1 MIRSF
6 SIRTTTPGKELF
18 INDEYN
24 LWKGWGCEPKKG
36 DITPWRDLLDYI
48 FKGETKARRWF
59 ERWCAYQFQNPG
71 KKLFTACLI
80 WGVHTGTG
88 KSLIGYTLGRIF
100 GENFTEIGQEH
111 LQGNFNAFAE
121 KKQFILGDEI
131 TGSNKREHADY
142 LKSMITRSRVEI
154 NAKYMPTY
162 FVDDIINY
170 YFTSNH
176 PNAFF
181 LDDHDRRMFVHQ
193 VMGEPLP
200 KIFYDQYDKWMNSEG
215 PAALFDY
222 FLKLDIKEF
231 QHSDPALKT
240 EARQTM
246 ITDGKYNLTSLAMA

>member
-1 MIRSF
+1 
-6 SIRTTTPGKELF
+6 
-18 INDEYN
+18 
-24 LWKGWGCEPKKG
+24 
-36 DITPWRDLLDYI
+36 
-48 FKGETKARRWF
+48 
-59 ERWCAYQFQNPG
+59 
-71 KKLFTACLI
+71 
-80 WGVHTGTG
+80 
-88 KSLIGYTLGRIF
+88 
-100 GENFTEIGQEH
+100 
-111 LQGNFNAFAE
+111 
-121 KKQFILGDEI
+121 
-131 TGSNKREHADY
+131 
-142 LKSMITRSRVEI
+142 MITRSRVEI

-246 ITDGKYNLTSLAMA
+246 ITDGKSDLAIWVYNLKLDPESTLCYDAEGRRTYCDILTTEQLLKAYERTVDDKNLGRVKAQGIGIQLRSQFYQTKQIKVGGSPKRFWVMCNQDKWCKASNKAIKDHWENRFPHPENRAAGLNKVRGIKEAKK